1 MAKTGNSSI
10 FSDENI
16 QAMFGHEAAENER
29 PERLRQ
35 YYFKSQT
42 YDRVTADLPLR
53 ILVGQKGIGKSAL
66 FAVAQ
71 AEDSDVGSPSLSIR
85 PDDVSSVSSDDTD
98 FNKKITEWKSGLFK
112 IIQRLVLEQIG
123 QSADSSKILPTKTG
137 KFLSL
142 LKSSAKPYL
151 DSKVDLDPSERAFA
165 EAFLKTNRLTIYID
179 DLDRGWQ
186 GAKADVHRLSA
197 LLSALRDLS
206 TANDGLRFR
215 VALRSDVYYAIR
227 TSDEST
233 DKLEGS
239 VVWHSW
245 TNHEILVL
253 FVKRLLTYFNTPFDE
268 HELVNT
274 KQAKLAEYL
283 QKVMVP
289 VFRGAGKWRDVPI
302 HRVLM
307 TMVRQRPR
315 DIVKLSTLAARQ
327 AYKADRNL
335 ITTEDLRSV
344 FEDYSQGRIQDA
356 INEHRSELPE
366 VERLII
372 GMKPARRTHAAL
384 EAYSYKTD
392 KLFEKLKNLS
402 SQGVFRFASGKEATP
417 KQLAAFLYKIDFL
430 IARKD
435 LPTEIHRKYF
445 EQSRYLSSEFTDFGY
460 DWEIHPAYR
469 WALQPDN
476 IARLFDEIEP
486 TPDTD

>member
-1 MAKTGNSSI
+1 MAKAVKKSI

-71 AEDSDVGSPSLSIR
+71 AEDLELGSISLSIR
-85 PDDVSSVSSDDTD
+85 PDDVSSVSSDDSD
-98 FNKKITEWKSGLFK
+98 FNKKITEWKVGLFK
-112 IIQRLVLEQIG
+112 IIQRLILEQVG
-123 QSADSSKILPTKTG
+123 ATPDSNKYIPAKTG
-137 KFLSL
+137 KFLAL
-142 LKSSAKPYL
+142 LKDSTKPYL
-151 DSKVDLDPSERAFA
+151 SSKVDLDQSERTFA
-165 EAFLKTNRLTIYID
+165 EAFLRTNRLTIYID

-186 GAKADVHRLSA
+186 GAKPDVHRLSA

-215 VALRSDVYYAIR
+215 VALRSDVYFAIR

-239 VVWHSW
+239 VVWQSW

-253 FVKRLLTYFNTPFDE
+253 LVKRLLTYFEADFDE
-268 HELVNT
+268 QELVNRR
-274 KQAKLAEYL
+274 QSKLAEELYR
-283 QKVMVP
+283 VMVP
-289 VFRGAGKWRDVPI
+289 VFRGQGKWFDVPI

-315 DIVKLSTLAARQ
+315 DIVKLCTLAARQ
-327 AYKADRNL
+327 AYKNDRDL
-335 ITTEDLRSV
+335 IITEDFRAV
-344 FEDYSQGRIQDA
+344 FEEYSQGRIQDA
-356 INEHRSELPE
+356 INEHRSELPDI
-366 VERLII
+366 ERLIV
-372 GMKPARRTHAAL
+372 GMKPTKRTSSAL
-384 EAYSYKTD
+384 ESYLFKTD
-392 KLFEKLKNLS
+392 KLFEKLRNLS
-402 SQGVFRFASGKEATP
+402 SQGTFRFATGKEATP

-445 EQSRYLSSEFTDFGY
+445 EQSRYLSSEFADFGY

-476 IARLFDEIEP
+476 IAKLFDEIEP
-486 TPDTD
+486 SVED

>member
-1 MAKTGNSSI
+1 
-10 FSDENI
+10 
-16 QAMFGHEAAENER
+16 MFGHEAAENER

-66 FAVAQ
+66 FTVAQ
-71 AEDSDVGSPSLSIR
+71 AEDSEAGSISLSIR
-85 PDDVSSVSSDDTD
+85 PDDVSSISSDDTD

-112 IIQRLVLEQIG
+112 IIQRLILEKIG
-123 QSADSSKILPTKTG
+123 QNPDSSKILPTRTG
-137 KFLSL
+137 KFLGL
-142 LKSSAKPYL
+142 LKNSAKPYL
-151 DSKVDLDPSERAFA
+151 SSKVDLDPAERAFA
-165 EAFLKTNRLTIYID
+165 EAFLETNRLTIYID

-197 LLSALRDLS
+197 LLSALRDLT

-245 TNHEILVL
+245 NNHEILVL
-253 FVKRLLTYFNTPFDE
+253 FVKRLLTHFNLPFDE
-268 HELVNT
+268 QELINT
-274 KQAKLAEYL
+274 RQQKLAEYL

-315 DIVKLSTLAARQ
+315 DIVKLCTLAARQ
-327 AYKADRNL
+327 AYKNDRDL
-335 ITTEDLRSV
+335 ITTEDFRSV

-356 INEHRSELPE
+356 INEHRSELPDI
-366 VERLII
+366 ERLIM
-372 GMKPARRTHAAL
+372 GMKPSRRTSSSL

-392 KLFEKLKNLS
+392 KLFE
-402 SQGVFRFASGKEATP
+402 R
-417 KQLAAFLYKIDFL
+417 
-430 IARKD
+430 
-435 LPTEIHRKYF
+435 
-445 EQSRYLSSEFTDFGY
+445 
-460 DWEIHPAYR
+460 
-469 WALQPDN
+469 
-476 IARLFDEIEP
+476 
-486 TPDTD
+486 

>member
-1 MAKTGNSSI
+1 MAKASAKSI

-29 PERLRQ
+29 PERLRE

-42 YDRVTADLPLR
+42 FDRVTADLPLR

-71 AEDSDVGSPSLSIR
+71 AEDLDIGSISLSIR

-98 FNKKITEWKSGLFK
+98 FNKKITEWKIGLFK
-112 IIQRLVLEQIG
+112 IIQRLILEQVG
-123 QSADSSKILPTKTG
+123 ENGEPSGVLPKKTG

-142 LKSSAKPYL
+142 LKESTKPYL
-151 DSKVDLDPSERAFA
+151 SSKIDLDISERAFA

-186 GAKADVHRLSA
+186 GAKSDVHRLSA

-215 VALRSDVYYAIR
+215 VALRSDVYFAIR

-245 TNHEILVL
+245 NNHEILVL
-253 FVKRLLTYFNTPFDE
+253 LVKRLLTYFQVPFDE
-268 HELVNT
+268 SALVNL
-274 KQAKLAEYL
+274 KQAKLAEHLYR
-283 QKVMVP
+283 VMVP
-289 VFRGAGKWRDVPI
+289 IFKGQGKWHDVAI

-315 DIVKLSTLAARQ
+315 DIVKLCTLAARQ
-327 AYKADRNL
+327 AYKHDRDL
-335 ITTEDLRSV
+335 IITEDFRAV
-344 FEDYSQGRIQDA
+344 FEEYSQGRIQDA
-356 INEHRSELPE
+356 INEHRSELPDI
-366 VERLII
+366 ERLIV
-372 GMKPARRTHAAL
+372 GMKPTRRTSSAQ
-384 EAYSYKTD
+384 ESYLFKTD
-392 KLFEKLKNLS
+392 KLLERLKNLI
-402 SQGVFRFASGKEATP
+402 SQGSYRFANGREATP

-435 LPTEIHRKYF
+435 LPYEIDRKYF
-445 EQSRYLSSEFTDFGY
+445 EQSRYLSSEFADFGY

-469 WALQPDN
+469 WALQPDS
-476 IARLFDEIEP
+476 IARLFEEIEP
-486 TPDTD
+486 ISDK